1 MARQRQWYEDVM
13 DVALRATLKEFGFKR
28 KSRTN
33 YVCEHSPERVWIF
46 EIEPWSQHHPFRD
59 WSGIFVPEI
68 ESVITRIAPQIGTY
82 NTLLRHPSQFKTS
95 IIDLVKISH
104 GWDQPTW
111 DKNPKSRH
119 WLWGRRNPPSIS
131 KEIPLW
137 NGSWWHTHHV
147 KEVLARRRSA
157 REYVMRSIEMD
168 DREPWERDQQETAK
182 AVGAELDA
190 LWRKHA
196 HAWLQKCD
204 DPYYLAQ
211 WFDRHIFS
219 DKDTPQRHT
228 YAATAAISY
237 YVAGDSDG
245 AANILNRLIA
255 ESETSYETL
264 LEREQARD
272 RSLELGPVLSAIFG
286 QTPPPAWDAATRARA
301 SVTVNRKYR
310 EAANKIASG
319 LGLRL

>member
-1 MARQRQWYEDVM
+1 M

-33 YVCEHSPERVWIF
+33 YVCEHSPERIWIF

-68 ESVITRIAPQIGTY
+68 ESVVTRIAPQIGTY
-82 NTLLRHPSQFKTS
+82 NTSLRHPSQFKTS

-119 WLWGRRNPPSIS
+119 WLWGARFPPSVK

-137 NGSWWHTHHV
+137 DGNWWNTDHAKT
-147 KEVLARRRSA
+147 VLARNRTA
-157 REYVMRSIEMD
+157 QGIVMRDTVNNWSEQLSR
-168 DREPWERDQQETAK
+168 DRKESAE
-182 AVGAELDA
+182 AVGRELDA

-196 HAWLQKCD
+196 QDWLQKCD
-204 DPYYLAQ
+204 DPLYLAG
-211 WFDRHIFS
+211 WFDKFVFS
-219 DKDTPQRHT
+219 GKKNTPQRHK
-228 YAATAAISY
+228 YAATAAIAY
-237 YVAGDSDG
+237 YVAGDKKG
-245 AANILNRLIA
+245 ATSVLSRLIA
-255 ESETSYETL
+255 ETETPYEIV

-272 RSLELGPVLSAIFG
+272 RSLELGPVLRAILD
-286 QTPPPAWDAATRARA
+286 PAPRPKHDATTRARA
-301 SVTVNRKYR
+301 RITVNRKYT
-310 EAANKIASG
+310 EAAHKLAHG
-319 LGLRL
+319 LGLHL